1 MGSKRWKNIARLFL
15 PLLLILI
22 TGAILLSANT
32 SFANSNSLRV
42 SYIDVGQGDAILL
55 SDSNGFDILIDGG
68 RASAGPTVVAYIRE
82 QAIDDIDVMIASHA
96 HADHIGGLID
106 VLEASDIIVESVMY
120 NGYPGDTATWYS
132 FATAVANDGLVLTP
146 LQFPDEISWGLM
158 TAYVLNPDPGLIN
171 PDQNNASVVILID
184 HGEVGFLFTGEQ

>member
-106 VLEASDIIVESVMY
+106 VLEANDITVESVMY
-120 NGYPGDTATWYS
+120 SGYPGDTATWFS
-132 FATAVANDGLVLTP
+132 FATAVANEGLVLTP
-146 LQFPDEISWGLM
+146 LQYPDAISWGLM
-158 TAYVLNPDPGLIN
+158 TAYVDNPDPGLNN
-171 PDQNNASVVILID
+171 PDQNNASVVILIN
-184 HGEVGFLFTGEQ
+184 HG